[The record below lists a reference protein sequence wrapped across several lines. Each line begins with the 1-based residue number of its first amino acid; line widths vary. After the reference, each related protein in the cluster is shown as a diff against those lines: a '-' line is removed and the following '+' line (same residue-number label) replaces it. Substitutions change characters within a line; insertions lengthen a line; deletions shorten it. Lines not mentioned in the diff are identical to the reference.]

1 MYSLLQ
7 ILSLVPSEAVP
18 NLRLL
23 IPFGE
28 ESLIQLPPLPTD
40 LSVSSVG
47 GFLLRLLASP
57 GILTFLLAFYLRP
70 ELEDRIY
77 RLIRRQ
83 LPKPT
88 LVDEHSIKVA
98 YEENLIDW
106 MVPTLG
112 RRSTEEMHRAKLTL
126 LDDIKYELVAF
137 KGWVFSLF
145 GLLSKRDQPGPLTT
159 RSSDRER
166 LESLRNS
173 IETLQHE
180 LDNFQPRSNRA
191 DHADDVSRSRPLETL
206 TRTNGV
212 DVAPAD
218 LPGVAEPTPL
228 SETELALGMS
238 QVLTNEN
245 RMSQSP
251 GEMSSDYFSEM
262 ATLGRTSAPST
273 MTRSQS
279 QPSNPQTEELA
290 TRDRQNSRSNTLFSR
305 PSSPETSPPTS
316 PRVRASL
323 IHQSSDIITMQL
335 ELLGNHTRN
344 TQNRPSTSGIPGL
357 SADYSGLRSSSNPVD
372 RRSLAEF
379 LEALILS
386 QAQRQATQQPPQ
398 IDNDYSSN
406 ITGGA
411 SFTTAQEVPSGE
423 GEQPNYIQEAM
434 AAEHPALH
442 ATERTTG
449 PAGPN
454 VLPDG
459 VEEANE
465 EQATVQSQALESI
478 DAPTVPAE
486 PIVGAHNPTSRAA
499 VQPDP
504 TQSITAHRVTLL
516 SAYPV
521 DSLATHLAAVIS
533 TIILSPLET
542 LCFRSLAHSY
552 LSTHPSASVSISD
565 LHPTNLWLGGRSW
578 SDRAAYAGRM
588 VLMRGMQA
596 ALRAGFW
603 GFFVGSTMRIGRNW
617 CGWGTL

>member
-7 ILSLVPSEAVP
+7 TLSLVPSDAIP
-18 NLRLL
+18 NLPLL

-40 LSVSSVG
+40 VSVFWVG
-47 GFLLRLLASP
+47 GFVLRLLTSP
-57 GILTFLLAFYLRP
+57 GILTFLFAFYLRP

-98 YEENLIDW
+98 YDENLIDW

-112 RRSTEEMHRAKLTL
+112 RRSIEEMHRAKLTL
-126 LDDIKYELVAF
+126 LDDVKYELAMF
-137 KGWVFSLF
+137 KDWVLSLF
-145 GLLSKRDQPGPLTT
+145 GLLSKRDQADPLSAA
-159 RSSDRER
+159 SSNRER
-166 LESLRNS
+166 LESIRDS
-173 IETLQHE
+173 IETLQHQ
-180 LDNFQPRSNRA
+180 LDNFQLRGSRA
-191 DHADDVSRSRPLETL
+191 NHEDEVTRSRPPETL
-206 TRTNGV
+206 TRTNAV
-212 DVAPAD
+212 DVGAAD
-218 LPGVAEPTPL
+218 LPVVAESTPL
-228 SETELALGMS
+228 SETEFALGMS

-251 GEMSSDYFSEM
+251 GEMSGDYFSEM
-262 ATLGRTSAPST
+262 ATLGRTSVPST
-273 MTRSQS
+273 ITRSQS
-279 QPSNPQTEELA
+279 QPSNSQGEEHA

-323 IHQSSDIITMQL
+323 IHQNSDIITMQL
-335 ELLGNHTRN
+335 ELLGNRARN
-344 TQNRPSTSGIPGL
+344 IQNRPLVSGIPGL
-357 SADYSGLRSSSNPVD
+357 SADHPGLHPSATPAD
-372 RRSLAEF
+372 RRSLVEF
-379 LEALILS
+379 LETLILG
-386 QAQRQATQQPPQ
+386 QAQRELTQSSQADGLP
-398 IDNDYSSN
+398 SN

-411 SFTTAQEVPSGE
+411 RFTTAQEVPATE
-423 GEQPNYIQEAM
+423 RDQPNYIQEAM
-434 AAEHPALH
+434 AAEHPALN
-442 ATERTTG
+442 AAEEASRPSTS
-449 PAGPN
+449 N
-454 VLPDG
+454 ILPDG
-459 VEEANE
+459 VEEPNE
-465 EQATVQSQALESI
+465 EQPTIQPQALESI
-478 DAPTVPAE
+478 DPPAGPAD
-486 PIVGAHNPTSRAA
+486 PILGAHEATSRAA
-499 VQPDP
+499 VHSDP
-504 TQSITAHRVTLL
+504 SQSITAHRVTLL

-521 DSLATHLAAVIS
+521 DSLATHLAAVMS

-542 LCFRSLAHSY
+542 LCLRSLAHSY
-552 LSTHPSASVSISD
+552 LSTHPSASVSPSD

-603 GFFVGSTMRIGRNW
+603 GFLVGSTMRIGRKW